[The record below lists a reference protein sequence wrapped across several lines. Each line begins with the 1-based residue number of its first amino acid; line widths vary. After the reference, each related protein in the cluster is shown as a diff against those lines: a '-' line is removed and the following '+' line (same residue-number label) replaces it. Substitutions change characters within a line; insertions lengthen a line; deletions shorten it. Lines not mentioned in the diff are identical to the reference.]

1 MKKIIIVFV
10 FLFLCTNL
18 VYGKSALYKETQRA
32 KSISQANLEKEKQDL
47 YRAYLVME
55 ASTGKVLEGEN
66 IHLKWPPASITKLM
80 LAYIVMEKVAK
91 NEVKLTD
98 KVTVSKEA
106 ARIGG
111 SQVYLKE
118 GEEFTLEELMKATMI
133 GSANDAAYA
142 IAEFIAGSKED
153 FIALMNKK
161 AKALHMVDTQYHSV
175 HGLPPS
181 KEDREDLTSCNDQ
194 AILARELLKYQKLI
208 EWTSTKAEGFRDGK
222 FILNN
227 TNKLLTKVN
236 YVDGLKTGYY
246 REAGFNIVATAKKS
260 ELRLIVVVMGSLK
273 AKIRD
278 TFVMDKLKRYFSQYK
293 ILNIVKKGEVIDKD
307 VFLQDGKYRKIKG
320 IASTSFVYP
329 VLGDKKG
336 SVKKEIVMPEKIS
349 GEVREGQ
356 KLGEMIIKIDEETV
370 GKVDILSPVYVP
382 KANLFTRFIRRLGLN
397 I

>member
-1 MKKIIIVFV
+1 MKKIIIGFV

-18 VYGKSALYKETQRA
+18 VYGKSAVFKGTQRA

-91 NEVKLTD
+91 NEIKLTD
-98 KVTVSKEA
+98 RVTISKEA

-133 GSANDAAYA
+133 ASANDAAHA
-142 IAEFIAGSKED
+142 IAEFIAGSKEN
-153 FIALMNKK
+153 FITLMNEK

-194 AILARELLKYQKLI
+194 AILVRELLKYPKLI
-208 EWTSTKAEGFRDGK
+208 EWTSTKTEEFRDGK

-246 REAGFNIVATAKKS
+246 REAGFNIVATAKRS
-260 ELRLIVVVMGSLK
+260 DLRLIVVVMGSSK

-278 TFVMDKLKRYFSQYK
+278 AFVMDKLKRYFSQYK
-293 ILNIVKKGEVIDKD
+293 ILNVVKKGEVIDKD

-336 SVKKEIVMPEKIS
+336 SVKKEIAMPEKIE

-382 KANLFTRFIRRLGLN
+382 KANLFTRLIRRLGFD

>member
-18 VYGKSALYKETQRA
+18 VYGKSAVYKGTQRA

-133 GSANDAAYA
+133 ASANDAAYA
-142 IAEFIAGSKED
+142 IAEFIAGSKEN
-153 FIALMNKK
+153 FITLMNEK

-194 AILARELLKYQKLI
+194 AILARELLRYPKLI
-208 EWTSTKAEGFRDGK
+208 EWTSTKTEGFRDGK

-260 ELRLIVVVMGSLK
+260 DLRLIVVVMGSSK

-278 TFVMDKLKRYFSQYK
+278 AFVMDKLKRYFSQYK

-320 IASTSFVYP
+320 IANTSFVYP

-336 SVKKEIVMPEKIS
+336 SVKKEIVMPEKIK
-349 GEVREGQ
+349 GEVKEGQ
-356 KLGEMIIKIDEETV
+356 KLGEMIIKIDEETI
-370 GKVDILSPVYVP
+370 GKVDIISPVYVP
-382 KANLFTRFIRRLGLN
+382 KANLFTRLIRRLGLN